1 MDDKIIDFI
10 SQYISLTAK
19 EIDIIKNQNFIKTY
33 VKGSRVLSEG
43 QIVDT
48 CYFVIEGSIRK
59 YYLVDGEERST
70 EFYFENQ
77 TITPAGYLTKAT
89 SEYYLECMEESV
101 LALGSE
107 ERNAQL
113 LEKVPKL
120 QSMVLNMNNSLLI
133 DSHNSLDDFKRLS
146 PEKRYLKLLEERP
159 ELLQRVPLKYLASYL
174 GITSVSLSRIRKR
187 VTTNKVP

>member
-10 SQYISLTAK
+10 SQYITLTAK

-33 VKGSRVLSEG
+33 AKGTWVLSKE

-48 CYFVIEGSIRK
+48 CFFVIKGSIRK

-70 EFYFENQ
+70 DFYLENQ

-89 SEYYLECMEESV
+89 SEYYLECMEDSV

-107 ERNAQL
+107 ERNTQL

-133 DSHNSLDDFKRLS
+133 DSHNSLDDFKKLS

-159 ELLQRVPLKYLASYL
+159 ELLQRIPLKYLASYL